1 MVECLTYR
9 MGPHSTSDDPNR
21 YRTKEEIDDWKRK
34 DPIERF
40 RSYLEK
46 RGYWTI
52 DYEDSLKREIDAEI
66 NNAIKEQ
73 EQVPPP
79 ELNTIFG
86 DVYADMPWNIKEQL
100 DEAEEE

>member
-21 YRTKEEIDDWKRK
+21 YRTKEEIEDWKRK

-46 RGYWTI
+46 RGYWSK
-52 DYEDSLKREIDAEI
+52 DYEESLKREIDAEI
-66 NNAIKEQ
+66 NSAIKEQ

-79 ELNTIFG
+79 KLQTMFG
-86 DVYADMPWNIKEQL
+86 DVLAEMPWNIKEQL
-100 DEAEEE
+100 DEAEGK